1 MGWQI
6 LLNIGIFLGTLI
18 LVFWRP
24 KGLGIGFS
32 AMGGALL
39 TLTTGIVSLAT
50 IPKMIFVILAN
61 ISLTLVGLIALS
73 WILQQKGIFRWF
85 AFRIA
90 HLNLGSGKL
99 LFATLLILTALV
111 SVFFT
116 NYGSTLLFLPI
127 VIETL
132 VLLEFSPSEIMPFIM
147 ACGWISDSS
156 SISFTISNLVNS
168 TVASAYDISFGR
180 YGIVMLPVSFVSI
193 GISLVVLLFYFWS
206 DIPSR
211 YKKFKFS
218 QESLKI
224 SLPTGNLAHKIN
236 LYSAQPGEDNNDL
249 SSKSVEAVERKKTH
263 KILAEILP
271 DHYLVKYFVAP
282 IKIFTKFIFHPS
294 LQIIL
299 FIWGIYIIVF
309 GLGNSGLT
317 DVIKILLIH
326 ISQWGFS
333 LGIIA
338 TGFLSALISA
348 VCNNLP
354 SSLINTLTIQ
364 SAPITNPNLLEAM
377 VYANIIGCVIGAKIT
392 PIGSLSTL
400 FWFHILQKH
409 GFHIS
414 WKNYFRMSM
423 IIILPILF
431 ISLLSFAI
439 WLPGMQ
445 IS

>member
-32 AMGGALL
+32 TMGGALL

-50 IPKMIFVILAN
+50 IPKMIWAILAN
-61 ISLTLVGLIALS
+61 ISFTLVGLIALS
-73 WILQQKGIFRWF
+73 WILQQKGVFRWL

-99 LFATLLILTALV
+99 LLATFLILTALV

-116 NYGSTLLFLPI
+116 NYCSTLLFIPI

-132 VLLEFSPSEIMPFIM
+132 VLLEFSPSEILSFIM

-156 SISFTISNLVNS
+156 SLSFTISNLVNS
-168 TVASAYDISFGR
+168 TVASAYNISFGR
-180 YGIVMLPVSFVSI
+180 YGIVMLPISLVSI
-193 GISLVVLLFYFWS
+193 AISLVVLLFYFWS
-206 DIPSR
+206 DTPSR

-224 SLPTGNLAHKIN
+224 LLPAGNFTHKKN
-236 LYSAQPGEDNNDL
+236 LYSAQLCEDNNDL
-249 SSKSVEAVERKKTH
+249 SSKSVEAIEHKKIH
-263 KILAEILP
+263 KILADILP
-271 DHYLVKYFVAP
+271 EHYLVKYFVAP
-282 IKIFTKFIFHPS
+282 IKIFTKLIFHPF

-309 GLGNSGLT
+309 GLGNSGLI
-317 DVIKILLIH
+317 DVMKILLIQ

-333 LGIIA
+333 LAIIA
-338 TGFLSALISA
+338 TGFLSAFIST

-364 SAPITNPNLLEAM
+364 SAPITNPNVLEAM
-377 VYANIIGCVIGAKIT
+377 VYANIIGCAIGAKIT

-400 FWFHILQKH
+400 FLFHILQQH

-414 WKNYFRMSM
+414 WKNYCRMSM
-423 IIILPILF
+423 VIILPILF
-431 ISLLSFAI
+431 ISLLSLAI
-439 WLPGMQ
+439 WLPGME